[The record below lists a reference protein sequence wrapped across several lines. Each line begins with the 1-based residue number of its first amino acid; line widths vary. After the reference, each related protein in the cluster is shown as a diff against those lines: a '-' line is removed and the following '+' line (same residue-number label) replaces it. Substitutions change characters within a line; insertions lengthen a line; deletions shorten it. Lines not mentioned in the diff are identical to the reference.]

1 MRIKKFGQIPHIRE
15 PARKADLKNALN
27 GRLHEM
33 TGVLEAPLAQILLKG
48 QPKHI
53 LEEMRQIRQREMLS
67 PRDLPKQQLAL
78 IVSLNSFPRPRVCAR
93 NA

>member
-1 MRIKKFGQIPHIRE
+1 MRIKQFGQIAHIRE
-15 PARKADLKNALN
+15 PARKADLEDALI
-27 GRLHEM
+27 GCLHKV

-53 LEEMRQIRQREMLS
+53 LEEMRQIGQREMLP
-67 PRDLPKQQLAL
+67 PRNFSKQELTL
-78 IVSLNSFPRPRVCAR
+78 IVGLNSFPRPRVCAR